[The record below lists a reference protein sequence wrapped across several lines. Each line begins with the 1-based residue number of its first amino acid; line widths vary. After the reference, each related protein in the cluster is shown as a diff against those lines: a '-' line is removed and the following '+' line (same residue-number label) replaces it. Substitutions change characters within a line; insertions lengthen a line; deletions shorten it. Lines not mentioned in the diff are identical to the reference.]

1 MYLRLLDICNKNE
14 PQQAWIS
21 IKTKGKQLVFVA
33 RQLQLKTQLN
43 PTGRFS
49 HVFSATQLH
58 LALRSCSASCVAC
71 IMARCFQ
78 GLARHSGSISLRMF
92 TSFTSSCFFY
102 KFDQICVFAKSP
114 FRGYQGGEWWRGLT
128 KNRESASGFV
138 LQLWL
143 KDLEGKNQSAS
154 KKKWQTTIQTTTR
167 SVLSSLAA

>member
-92 TSFTSSCFFY
+92 TSFTSSCFF
-102 KFDQICVFAKSP
+102 F
-114 FRGYQGGEWWRGLT
+114 
-128 KNRESASGFV
+128 
-138 LQLWL
+138 LQLRSNLCLCQVSFSWISRRRMV
-143 KDLEGKNQSAS
+143 EGTHQKEGICIRVCA
-154 KKKWQTTIQTTTR
+154 TALI
-167 SVLSSLAA
+167 